1 MGERA
6 LRPALGASA
15 GAAMSASSKSVRAQ
29 ALFLGVGVGLRPQHY
44 AEILAADPAGALG
57 VDWFEAISE
66 NYMVAGGRPL
76 RVLEAVRSRHPI
88 AFHGVSLDIGSADP
102 LDDDYLRA
110 LETLIRR
117 FEPAWISDHLCW
129 TGVDGRSLHD
139 LLPLPWTEEV
149 LVHIADRIA
158 RVQDRLGRR
167 IAFENVSTYAAFR
180 DDEMPEWEFLS
191 ALAER
196 ADCGILFD
204 LNNVFVSAHN
214 HGFDAVK
221 YVDAI
226 ASERVFQIHLAGPSE
241 AGPLLVDTHDSP
253 VRDAVW
259 ALYERFARRA
269 GPISTLIE
277 WDEAIPSFE
286 RVAAEAAKAR
296 SILARIAVETG
307 EGDHAPR
314 G

>member
-1 MGERA
+1 MI
-6 LRPALGASA
+6 LRP
-15 GAAMSASSKSVRAQ
+15 KSVCAD
-29 ALFLGVGVGLRPQHY
+29 APFLGVGVGLRPQHY
-44 AEILAADPAGALG
+44 AEILAAESDTALG

-66 NYMVAGGRPL
+66 NYMVPGGRPL
-76 RVLEAVRSRHPI
+76 RVLEAVRSRFPI
-88 AFHGVSLDIGSADP
+88 ALHGVSLNIGSADP
-102 LDDDYLRA
+102 LDENHLRE

-117 FEPAWISDHLCW
+117 FEPAWVSDHLCW

-139 LLPLPWTEEV
+139 LLPLPLTEAV
-149 LVHIADRIA
+149 LEHVAERVA

-167 IAFENVSTYAAFR
+167 IALENVSTYVAFR

-191 ALAER
+191 ALARR

-226 ASERVFQIHLAGPSE
+226 AGERVFQIHLAGPSE

-253 VRDAVW
+253 VRETVW
-259 ALYERFARRA
+259 ALYERCVRRA

-277 WDEAIPSFE
+277 WDESIPPFE
-286 RVAAEAAKAR
+286 RVAEEAAKAR
-296 SILARIAVETG
+296 AILGRIAAESGETG
-307 EGDHAPR
+307 RVSPR
-314 G
+314 

>member
-1 MGERA
+1 MKP
-6 LRPALGASA
+6 RPN
-15 GAAMSASSKSVRAQ
+15 SVRAD
-29 ALFLGVGVGLRPQHY
+29 APFMGVGVGLRPQHY
-44 AEILAADPAGALG
+44 EEILSAESASALG

-66 NYMVAGGRPL
+66 NYMVPGGRPV
-76 RVLEAVRSRHPI
+76 RVLDEVRSRFPI
-88 AFHGVSLDIGSADP
+88 AFHGVSLNIGSTDP
-102 LDDDYLRA
+102 LGEKHL
-110 LETLIRR
+110 LELDALIRR
-117 FEPAWISDHLCW
+117 FEPAWVTDHLCW

-139 LLPLPWTEEV
+139 LLPLPLTEAALAHV
-149 LVHIADRIA
+149 ADRVA

-167 IAFENVSTYAAFR
+167 IALENVSTYAAFR

-226 ASERVFQIHLAGPSE
+226 AGERVFQIHLAGPSE

-253 VRDAVW
+253 VREAVW
-259 ALYERFARRA
+259 ALYERFVRRA

-277 WDEAIPSFE
+277 WDESIPPFE
-286 RVAAEAAKAR
+286 RVAEEAAKAR
-296 SILARIAVETG
+296 AILDRIAAEPGETG
-307 EGDHAPR
+307 HASAR
-314 G
+314 

>member
-1 MGERA
+1 MNLRSTSIRA
-6 LRPALGASA
+6 DAP
-15 GAAMSASSKSVRAQ
+15 
-29 ALFLGVGVGLRPQHY
+29 FLGVGVGLRPQHY
-44 AEILAADPAGALG
+44 GEILAADSVSALG

-76 RVLEAVRSRHPI
+76 RVLEDVRSRFPI
-88 AFHGVSLDIGSADP
+88 AFHGVSLDVGSADP
-102 LDDDYLRA
+102 LDEHHLRELEA
-110 LETLIRR
+110 LICR
-117 FEPAWISDHLCW
+117 FEPAWITDHLCW

-139 LLPLPWTEEV
+139 LLPLPLTESV
-149 LVHIADRIA
+149 LAHVADRVA

-167 IAFENVSTYAAFR
+167 IALENVSTYAAFR
-180 DDEMPEWEFLS
+180 DDEMPEWAFLS

-226 ASERVFQIHLAGPSE
+226 APERVFQIHLAGPSE

-259 ALYERFARRA
+259 ALYERFVRRA

-277 WDEAIPSFE
+277 WDESIPPLA
-286 RVAAEAAKAR
+286 RVAEEAAKAR
-296 SILARIAVETG
+296 AILDRVSADAGEAR
-307 EGDHAPR
+307 HAAR
-314 G
+314 R

>member
-1 MGERA
+1 MKP
-6 LRPALGASA
+6 RPN
-15 GAAMSASSKSVRAQ
+15 SVRAD
-29 ALFLGVGVGLRPQHY
+29 APFMGVGVGLRPQHY
-44 AEILAADPAGALG
+44 EEILSAESASALG

-66 NYMVAGGRPL
+66 NYMVPGGRPV
-76 RVLEAVRSRHPI
+76 RVLDEVRSRFPI
-88 AFHGVSLDIGSADP
+88 AFHGVSLNIGSTDP
-102 LDDDYLRA
+102 LGEKHL
-110 LETLIRR
+110 LELDALIRR
-117 FEPAWISDHLCW
+117 FEPAWVTDHLCW

-139 LLPLPWTEEV
+139 LLPLPLTEAALAHV
-149 LVHIADRIA
+149 ADRVA

-167 IAFENVSTYAAFR
+167 IALENVSTYAAFR

-226 ASERVFQIHLAGPSE
+226 AGERVFQIHLAGPSE

-253 VRDAVW
+253 VREAVW
-259 ALYERFARRA
+259 ALYERFVRRA

-277 WDEAIPSFE
+277 WDESIPPFE
-286 RVAAEAAKAR
+286 RVAEEAAKAR
-296 SILARIAVETG
+296 AILDRIAAEPGET
-307 EGDHAPR
+307 DHASAR
-314 G
+314 